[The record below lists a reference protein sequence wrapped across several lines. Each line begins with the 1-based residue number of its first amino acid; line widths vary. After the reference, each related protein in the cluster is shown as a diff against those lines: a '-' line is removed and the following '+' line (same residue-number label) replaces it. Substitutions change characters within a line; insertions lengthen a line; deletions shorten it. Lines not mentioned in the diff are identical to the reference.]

1 MKAVFLFP
9 INVLTFLVITAALIL
24 LVLIFLIVHAKRIDE
39 QDKSEEGLSNKDEG
53 VNL

>member
-9 INVLTFLVITAALIL
+9 INGLTFLAIAAALIV
-24 LVLIFLIVHAKRIDE
+24 LVLIFLVVHAKRIDE
-39 QDKSEEGLSNKDEG
+39 QDKPEEGLSNKDEG